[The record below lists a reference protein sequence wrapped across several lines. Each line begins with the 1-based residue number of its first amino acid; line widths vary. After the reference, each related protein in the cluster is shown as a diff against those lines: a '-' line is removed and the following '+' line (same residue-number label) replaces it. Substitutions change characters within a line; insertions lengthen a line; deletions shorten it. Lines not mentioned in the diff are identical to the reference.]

1 MSLYLGQMDRLY
13 LSKALRNC
21 TRAAARLP
29 FSREFRARHDRC
41 RERSMGTR
49 DIKPRKTTLLDLLC
63 ELQASHPH
71 SEKALVAVALHMI
84 RSGRVVLC
92 GNYSNAFRTYR

>member
-1 MSLYLGQMDRLY
+1 
-13 LSKALRNC
+13 
-21 TRAAARLP
+21 
-29 FSREFRARHDRC
+29 
-41 RERSMGTR
+41 MGTR

-63 ELQASHPH
+63 EIQASSHPR

-92 GNYSNAFRTYR
+92 GNYSTAFRTYR